1 MNLIC
6 SILGHNV
13 VQTGRRGFFL
23 SEWRC
28 LRCQRRFISRRQR
41 RFISHWR
48 HENQGFLLPRAK
60 YEGLTFTVFEADAQS
75 DRILETEAKI
85 RKNINPP

>member
-28 LRCQRRFISRRQR
+28 LRCKR

-48 HENQGFLLPRAK
+48 HGNCGLLFHRAK
-60 YEGLTFTVFEADAQS
+60 YEGLTFTVFGADAQS
-75 DRILETEAKI
+75 DRILETEIKS
-85 RKNINPP
+85 RNDLTQD